1 MKDPTKN
8 PTQNPTGNP
17 SPIDVRRVRRRMRL
31 TQAQFA
37 GQFGFSVATLRHW
50 ERGNRRPTG
59 TALMLLQVIALNPRA
74 VLQAARKLRFQLGDA
89 APKWE
94 LPRTH
99 RAPKGMATVFW
110 AKD

>member
-1 MKDPTKN
+1 MQKIEKP
-8 PTQNPTGNP
+8 PAV
-17 SPIDVRRVRRRMRL
+17 IDVRRVRRRMGL

-50 ERGNRRPTG
+50 ELGNRRPTG
-59 TALMLLQVIALNPRA
+59 TALILLQVIAQNPRA
-74 VLQAARKLRFQLGDA
+74 VLLAARKVRAALGDR

-94 LPRTH
+94 LARSN

-110 AKD
+110 ARE